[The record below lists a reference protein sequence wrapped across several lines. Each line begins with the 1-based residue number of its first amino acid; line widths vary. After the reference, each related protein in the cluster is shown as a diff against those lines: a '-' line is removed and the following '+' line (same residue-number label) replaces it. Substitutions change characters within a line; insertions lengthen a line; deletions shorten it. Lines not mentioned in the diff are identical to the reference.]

1 MKAEEKVVGSLD
13 QAELKLQTGG
23 MVTGLLDR
31 AKLQAG
37 AFLDRAKLQA
47 GCLAEQVAGVGTQ
60 AMNC

>member
-1 MKAEEKVVGSLD
+1 MKAEEEVVGSLD
-13 QAELKLQTGG
+13 QAELQLQAGG

-60 AMNC
+60 AITC